1 MEFSESHEKIK
12 GSYFNQISNVM
23 LAKNIFNIRK

>member
-12 GSYFNQISNVM
+12 DSYFNQTSNVM
-23 LAKNIFNIRK
+23 LAKNIFNY

>member
-23 LAKNIFNIRK
+23 LAENIFNH

>member
-23 LAKNIFNIRK
+23 LAKNIFNHF

>member
-23 LAKNIFNIRK
+23 LAKNIFNNRK